1 MKSTRLLLNLFLL
14 PAIIIFLLLT
24 SCNSNH
30 LFRLLSP
37 DATGIS
43 FSNDIVET
51 ERLNIIQYLYMYNG
65 GGVAIGDVNN
75 DSLPDVYF
83 TANQKSNRLYLN
95 KGNFK
100 FEDVTEK
107 AGVQGLTGEKS

>member
-1 MKSTRLLLNLFLL
+1 
-14 PAIIIFLLLT
+14 
-24 SCNSNH
+24 
-30 LFRLLSP
+30 LLSP

-75 DSLPDVYF
+75 DGL
-83 TANQKSNRLYLN
+83 AGYLFYS
-95 KGNFK
+95 KREVQQIVPQQGK
-100 FEDVTEK
+100 FQV
-107 AGVQGLTGEKS
+107 